1 MSRRR
6 RRRRTG
12 RRRRRRRALG
22 ALQRADVQRLRA
34 APPQGVRWQ
43 VKRTRLSPGERSG
56 IAGGR
61 ANRTASIPM
70 RFNARRGEAKTP
82 RAGARE
88 GLSRASRR
96 GACGARRAAPGISA
110 GGSQVWTAFH
120 SIFHDGHG
128 DSAGNICARGQIY
141 KFKRSIPPILPQSR
155 ASGNLCSFR
164 DQALWGRPPQGD

>member
-1 MSRRR
+1 MSRR

-43 VKRTRLSPGERSG
+43 VSRTRLSP
-56 IAGGR
+56 GGR

-88 GLSRASRR
+88 GLLRASRR
-96 GACGARRAAPGISA
+96 GACGARRAAPRIPA
-110 GGSQVWTAFH
+110 GGSQVWTEHFIAFFTTATGTPQV
-120 SIFHDGHG
+120 IYVR
-128 DSAGNICARGQIY
+128 AGRATSSNAPSHR
-141 KFKRSIPPILPQSR
+141 FSLSR
-155 ASGNLCSFR
+155 ERPATSVSFR

>member
-6 RRRRTG
+6 HRRRTG

-43 VKRTRLSPGERSG
+43 VSRTRLSP
-56 IAGGR
+56 GGR

-88 GLSRASRR
+88 GLLRASRR
-96 GACGARRAAPGISA
+96 GACGARRVAASNF
-110 GGSQVWTAFH
+110 GGRNIRQGRGFFFPRLGGHFLLIWPQQRLLKQVEQRLLKQVERC
-120 SIFHDGHG
+120 SSG
-128 DSAGNICARGQIY
+128 
-141 KFKRSIPPILPQSR
+141 R
-155 ASGNLCSFR
+155 ATTR
-164 DQALWGRPPQGD
+164 AYQRAWGSVADDRQT